1 MKTFLEKTRSFFS
14 SLASRFQ
21 RKPAVSS
28 GTAATNEPPT
38 SPRKETGKEAG
49 KETGK
54 EKGKEGKTD
63 RFMIISW
70 GITLVIVLSL
80 LGSTILYK
88 NTKAYSQS
96 LPPEATT
103 EPGSQPS
110 LPGDPVTGSQ
120 GNEFSSILRELKL
133 KTDKPERARVEP
145 VIYRVSRGDA
155 MLSIAEGYKIESDS
169 ILFANPDL
177 DDNPH
182 SLKPGMELTIPP
194 VDGIYYKWEEG
205 DTFDSVA
212 EEFDASAE
220 DIINFTGNNID
231 LTDPKVEVGTMVLVP
246 GGTRE
251 LRNWAADLQ
260 TQGRGADDGTGGPS
274 AGNICGGGPVSSGFG
289 WPANSH
295 NISGYGYMPSHLG
308 LDIQADEGEPIYAA
322 GSGIVTQAASGW
334 NYGYGNVIQIDHGNG
349 YVTVYAH
356 LSSINVGTCTPVG
369 QGTVIGAS
377 GSTGNAFGAH
387 LHFEVRI
394 GGSNVNPYQIVQ

>member
-1 MKTFLEKTRSFFS
+1 MKPFLEKTRSFLS
-14 SLASRFQ
+14 SLTSRFK
-21 RKPAVSS
+21 RKPKHAADTPATKEPS
-28 GTAATNEPPT
+28 TA
-38 SPRKETGKEAG
+38 PRKNGRM
-49 KETGK
+49 
-54 EKGKEGKTD
+54 D
-63 RFMIISW
+63 RFTLISW
-70 GITLVIVLSL
+70 IVTGVIVVSL

-88 NTKAYSQS
+88 NTKSSGAQ
-96 LPPEATT
+96 LPPQATQEAGIN
-103 EPGSQPS
+103 PAVVGIPISS
-110 LPGDPVTGSQ
+110 DQ
-120 GNEFSSILRELKL
+120 GGLAFILRELKL
-133 KTDKPERARVEP
+133 KTEIPERPRVEP
-145 VIYRVSRGDA
+145 VTYRVSRGDA
-155 MLSIAEGYKIESDS
+155 MLSIAEEYKIETDS

-212 EEFDASAE
+212 EKFDAEAE
-220 DIINFTGNNID
+220 DIINFTGNNVD
-231 LTDPKVEVGTMVLVP
+231 LTDPKVEVGTLVMVP

-274 AGNICGGGPVSSGFG
+274 AGNICGGGPVASGFG
-289 WPANSH
+289 WPAGSH

-308 LDIQADEGEPIYAA
+308 LDIQADEGEPVYAA
-322 GSGIVTQAASGW
+322 GSGIVTQAAGGW
-334 NYGYGNVIQIDHGNG
+334 NYGYGNVVQIDHGNG